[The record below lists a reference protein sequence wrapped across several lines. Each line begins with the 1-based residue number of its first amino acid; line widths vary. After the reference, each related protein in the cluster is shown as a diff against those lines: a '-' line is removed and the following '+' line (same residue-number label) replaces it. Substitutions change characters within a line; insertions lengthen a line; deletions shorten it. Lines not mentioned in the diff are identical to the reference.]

1 MGAEISK
8 TVRSQL
14 GHSTLESL
22 LSDDKVSHSANFES
36 INIA

>member
-14 GHSTLESL
+14 EHSTLESL
-22 LSDDKVSHSANFES
+22 LTNDKVSHSANFES
-36 INIA
+36 INMT